1 MDKYVILNKTDFNG
15 LIDKIAAGQKVV
27 APVRKG
33 VKNFAFDEVTRGEQV
48 ALNYIPT
55 ILPPKKYFMPQREVI
70 QEFDKSGLKWTPVVN
85 GELLTVFGVHT
96 CDLAGIQFLNKVMA
110 GAPGDVN
117 YNARKKLITV
127 IGLEC
132 NDYCDQFASCAVMN
146 NHLPDGGYDLFLTD
160 LDDIYMV
167 HVASEAGEKVVK
179 DTGLFT
185 DASAEHTQKLDALR
199 AKKETIFKDEV
210 NVKNEE
216 LKPLFARS
224 FESKVWED
232 IDGRCVACGNCTN
245 ICPTCYCF
253 DIQDDL
259 NLDFNTGTRTRVWDS
274 CQTEEFAKVAG
285 NENFR
290 KERGIRQLH
299 RYMRKFNYPVDRVGL
314 FGCTGCGRCSR
325 TCMAQINLK
334 ETINALAEGAK

>member
-245 ICPTCYCF
+245 ICPT
-253 DIQDDL
+253 
-259 NLDFNTGTRTRVWDS
+259 
-274 CQTEEFAKVAG
+274 
-285 NENFR
+285 
-290 KERGIRQLH
+290 
-299 RYMRKFNYPVDRVGL
+299 
-314 FGCTGCGRCSR
+314 
-325 TCMAQINLK
+325 
-334 ETINALAEGAK
+334 